1 MANNANSPAAA
12 TEAFELPPTAAVLN
26 QNRKDSKGVSW
37 SATPRENDAAT
48 IEQRKMP
55 VKYELQPNLS
65 IKTVLKDTHTR
76 FKDTDKAFLMI
87 SKFDSTIVIKT
98 AEEFD
103 KISPKDM
110 EKLFPGEIINGKTWV
125 RLFVVS
131 TMNISR
137 LKKSSYGYYAYAN

>member
-1 MANNANSPAAA
+1 MAKNVNPPAAA

-48 IEQRKMP
+48 IEQCKMP
-55 VKYELQPNLS
+55 VKYELVEPNLS
-65 IKTVLKDTHTR
+65 IKTVLKGTHTR
-76 FKDTDKAFLMI
+76 FKDKDKAFLMI

-103 KISPKDM
+103 KISSRDM
-110 EKLFPGEIINGKTWV
+110 EKLFPGEIIYGKTWV
-125 RLFVVS
+125 
-131 TMNISR
+131 
-137 LKKSSYGYYAYAN
+137 